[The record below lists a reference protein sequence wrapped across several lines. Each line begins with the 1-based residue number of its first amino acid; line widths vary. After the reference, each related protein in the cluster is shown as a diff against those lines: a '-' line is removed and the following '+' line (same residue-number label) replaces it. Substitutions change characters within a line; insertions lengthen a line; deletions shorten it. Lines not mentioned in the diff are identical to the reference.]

1 MVPIDA
7 MEHLL
12 IDQFFEEAFVLLN
25 DWKEI
30 IKVSLRTCADWQLY
44 SIYYLKILVCFQ
56 VNIPLNPGLIIE
68 DLVSFVVHDPKGCLE
83 ANRLQIKFVARSK
96 SARLDGDADVWLLTI
111 EELLKLLNRV
121 YRHNRVANNRHN
133 SAERRWKLI
142 ILVEIEL
149 DRLIKAIDPERAPSK
164 KTDG

>member
-1 MVPIDA
+1 MPLDPRFIVDRLA
-7 MEHLL
+7 C
-12 IDQFFEEAFVLLN
+12 FV
-25 DWKEI
+25 I
-30 IKVSLRTCADWQLY
+30 Q
-44 SIYYLKILVCFQ
+44 
-56 VNIPLNPGLIIE
+56 
-68 DLVSFVVHDPKGCLE
+68 DPKGGLKS
-83 ANRLQIKFVARSK
+83 NRSQIQQVLRCVST
-96 SARLDGDADVWLLTI
+96 RIDCDADVWLLTI